1 MSADGEFSER
11 LLSAALLGCEMYLW
25 LLCAAL
31 LARCCLPA
39 SFNKKPSAVLGR
51 VRLIPVLHR
60 ASVSPRQILLLY
72 ELFLAFLH
80 FQCLGLQN
88 FVCFVLRDCR
98 TAVGSDGLFIFMC
111 LCSY

>member
-25 LLCAAL
+25 LLSAAL
-31 LARCCLPA
+31 IPCCCLPA
-39 SFNKKPSAVLGR
+39 RFNKKPSAVLGR
-51 VRLIPVLHR
+51 VRLIPALP

-80 FQCLGLQN
+80 LQCLGLQN
-88 FVCFVLRDCR
+88 FVCFVLRDC
-98 TAVGSDGLFIFMC
+98 
-111 LCSY
+111 

>member
-11 LLSAALLGCEMYLW
+11 LLSAALLGCETYPW
-25 LLCAAL
+25 LLSVAL
-31 LARCCLPA
+31 TPCCCLPV

-51 VRLIPVLHR
+51 VRLIPVLHQ
-60 ASVSPRQILLLY
+60 ASVSPCQILLLY

-88 FVCFVLRDCR
+88 FVCFVLRDC
-98 TAVGSDGLFIFMC
+98 
-111 LCSY
+111 